1 MPPSLGTNVEGA
13 RLATDEDVAAIV
25 AIAGKHRDEIAD
37 ERGAAL
43 LLRQEG
49 FSTSA
54 FEASI
59 RAGLHRED
67 ALIVSGTYD
76 GVVFGYS
83 AAEIEVLEDGGL
95 LMGVT
100 DFIVEREIRKSG
112 IGEAMMNLLLD
123 EARSRKC
130 LGIDSRALPGDRNTK
145 NFFESFGLKARMLT
159 VHRALDDL

>member
-1 MPPSLGTNVEGA
+1 MEGA
-13 RLATDEDVAAIV
+13 RLATNDDVDAIV
-25 AIAGKHRDEIAD
+25 AIASKHRDEIAD
-37 ERGAAL
+37 DRGAPL

-49 FSTSA
+49 FSTST
-54 FEASI
+54 FTASI
-59 RAGLHRED
+59 RAGLQRDD

-83 AAEIEVLEDGGL
+83 AAEIEELKDGAL
-95 LMGVT
+95 LLSVT

-123 EARSRKC
+123 EARSRNC
-130 LGIDSRALPGDRNTK
+130 LGIDSRALPGDRDTK